1 MDRETIK
8 RILVRGPNWLGDAVM
23 CEPALRGLRRLF
35 PDAQIA
41 LLVKPAV
48 ADLFA
53 GHPSLTRVLTY
64 DTKGHHAG
72 LSGKWGLA
80 GQLRR
85 QGFDLAVLFQNAF
98 EAALPDVPGRRAS
111 ALWVCNRRTKSAA
124 VRSSCCAGS
133 PHASPSSP
141 LLLGSC

>member
-23 CEPALRGLRRLF
+23 CEPALRGLRSLF

-53 GHPSLTRVLTY
+53 GHPALTRVLTY
-64 DTKGHHAG
+64 DTKGRHGG
-72 LSGKWGLA
+72 LSGKWALA
-80 GQLRR
+80 RFSQ
-85 QGFDLAVLFQNAF
+85 VL
-98 EAALPDVPGRRAS
+98 
-111 ALWVCNRRTKSAA
+111 
-124 VRSSCCAGS
+124 
-133 PHASPSSP
+133 
-141 LLLGSC
+141 